1 MRTRTIPGPW
11 APALLT
17 VCLLGPAAAE
27 LPDGASAGLSDAD
40 PTVVAWSADDFRVH
54 AETLAPE
61 HVRTLLAASQ
71 QPRVVKAAG
80 PEVRGALQ
88 AIAERHPDLRARR
101 AAAARATKLERP
113 ARLVA
118 LNRTVARLR
127 GQRAGGVEVWA
138 AVARQSV
145 ELHLAEGRSSQEALD
160 LAVLDLGFVFNGGGT
175 LKKNL
180 EFYRDTLGKLPGS
193 DSKLPELLATFPRE
207 DLNFGSAGSNVD
219 SGESDFRADLHDG
232 TANQVFHSNFF
243 VVLGY
248 LVGDKDPALSHL
260 VNLKHET
267 LDRGGRS
274 LPDYRASAVGLEA
287 GRRIRALREA
297 GGDPRALPAII
308 GAAFSETP
316 WVYGEGQTF
325 DGVPG
330 GAFVSQVAE
339 ASRERAK
346 HPSGS
351 GVVGRT
357 ADTVQRGVI
366 RALGSLD

>member
-1 MRTRTIPGPW
+1 MRKAATLGAW
-11 APALLT
+11 ATGLT
-17 VCLLGPAAAE
+17 LWLAGTASAE
-27 LPDGASAGLSDAD
+27 LPEAAPAGLEDAD
-40 PTVVAWSADDFRVH
+40 PTVVAWSADDYRVH
-54 AETLAPE
+54 AEGLSPE
-61 HVRTLLAASQ
+61 QVRTLLAASQ
-71 QPRVVKAAG
+71 EPRLVRVAG

-88 AIAERHPDLRARR
+88 AIAEEHPDPRARGEAKIR
-101 AAAARATKLERP
+101 AAELERP
-113 ARLVA
+113 ARLIA
-118 LNRTVARLR
+118 LNRTVERLR
-127 GQRAGGVEVWA
+127 GQQAGGVELWA

-145 ELHLAEGRSSQEALD
+145 DLHLAEGRSPQEALD

-180 EFYRDTLGKLPGS
+180 ELYRDTLAKLPGS
-193 DSKLPELLATFPRE
+193 DPLLSELLLTFPRE
-207 DLNFGSAGSNVD
+207 DLNFGSAGSNLD

-232 TANQVFHSNFF
+232 TPNQVFHSNFF

-248 LVGDKDPALSHL
+248 LVGSKDPALTHL

-274 LPDYRASAVGLEA
+274 IPDYRASAVGLEV
-287 GRRIRALREA
+287 GRRIRALREG

-308 GAAFSETP
+308 GAAFSDTP
-316 WVYGEGQTF
+316 WVYGKGQTF

-330 GAFVSQVAE
+330 GAYVSQVAE

-346 HPSGS
+346 HPSGP
-351 GVVGRT
+351 GVVGRS
-357 ADTVQRGVI
+357 ADTVQRGII